1 MGSLICIHSSLWK
14 WVTAPADQNSHL
26 LPPSK
31 PETLPEEIAIKGVQ
45 TAYWEYGNPRRML
58 LENTSNAK
66 DKAMGTLGYIII
78 LNTFSSKY
86 ILCHS
91 LFCRRHQEL
100 SDLCW
105 RLKWLHYIFHT
116 FLLAAQEPFWENIQT
131 EAAVLES
138 SEETAE
144 SNSDKAS
151 IKVNQWEI
159 AAKCLM
165 PAIYC
170 IHTLQNVYAFGV
182 CYTLPWQH
190 QRAGKL
196 CTHF

>member
-1 MGSLICIHSSLWK
+1 MYPLIPLEVGHSTSWSEQSFTATIKAGNHSRRDSHQGSSDCLHG
-14 WVTAPADQNSHL
+14 NME
-26 LPPSK
+26 
-31 PETLPEEIAIKGVQ
+31 PEKDA
-45 TAYWEYGNPRRML
+45 AWEHFKRKRL
-58 LENTSNAK
+58 
-66 DKAMGTLGYIII
+66 KAMSTLGYIII

-91 LFCRRHQEL
+91 LNCRRHQEL

-105 RLKWLHYIFHT
+105 RLKWLHYICHT
-116 FLLAAQEPFWENIQT
+116 FLLVAWEPFWENIQT
-131 EAAVLES
+131 DAAILES

-151 IKVNQWEI
+151 IKVNQEEI

-170 IHTLQNVYAFGV
+170 LHTLQNVYAFGV

-196 CTHF
+196 CTSF